1 MNTDQM
7 TKTAHIDTTPAE
19 RVLWQASELADRA
32 SALSDCL
39 ANRLASV
46 CQPAFP
52 EDPYDK
58 KAIEAEENFP
68 PLFHEL
74 RYKLRCVEDN
84 LTCIDRVLGR
94 LGL

>member
-1 MNTDQM
+1 MNTDL
-7 TKTAHIDTTPAE
+7 TAKTARIDLTPAE
-19 RVLWQASELADRA
+19 RVLRQASELADRA

-46 CQPAFP
+46 CQPVPP
-52 EDPYDK
+52 EDPY
-58 KAIEAEENFP
+58 ATTEAEENFP

-74 RYKLRCVEDN
+74 RYQLRCVEDK

>member
-1 MNTDQM
+1 MNIDL
-7 TKTAHIDTTPAE
+7 TAKIAHVELTPAE
-19 RVLWQASELADRA
+19 RVLRQATELAERA
-32 SALSDCL
+32 EALSDCL
-39 ANRLASV
+39 ASRLASV
-46 CQPAFP
+46 CQPALP

-58 KAIEAEENFP
+58 KANEAEENFP

-74 RYKLRCVEDN
+74 RYKLRCVEDR